1 MPTYKLTY
9 FNVTGLGESL
19 RYMLNH
25 CGIKFE
31 DVRLN
36 FDDWPKHKPSM
47 FISYA
52 IISKKETIVIPIAPS
67 ILSD

>member
-19 RYMLNH
+19 RYLLNH

-36 FDDWPKHKPSM
+36 FDDWPKHKSSM
-47 FISYA
+47 FISRYYFEEKR
-52 IISKKETIVIPIAPS
+52 S
-67 ILSD
+67 